1 MTSLSDHQGRS
12 ADIMSKGIQMGGG
25 TILRPKSSCKC
36 FIVSNLKIF
45 YLIISRSVSVLF
57 SDNIKNWLLNMDNL
71 IFRALHVPELCLD
84 VEDPD
89 LLHLQHLVVA
99 GPVVEGVVP
108 LGEVIHHVGRIE
120 DGNPC

>member
-1 MTSLSDHQGRS
+1 MTSLSDPQGRS

-25 TILRPKSSCKC
+25 TILRPN
-36 FIVSNLKIF
+36 NLFQRLKLQIF

-57 SDNIKNWLLNMDNL
+57 SDNIKDGLLNMDNL
-71 IFRALHVPELCLD
+71 IFRALHVPELSLD
-84 VEDPD
+84 VQDPD

-120 DGNPC
+120 DGDPC